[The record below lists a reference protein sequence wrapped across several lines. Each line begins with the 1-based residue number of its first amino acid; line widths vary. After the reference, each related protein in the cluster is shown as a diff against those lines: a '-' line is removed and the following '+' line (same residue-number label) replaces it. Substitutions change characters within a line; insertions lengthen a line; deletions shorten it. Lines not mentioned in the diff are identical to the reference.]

1 VVLAS
6 LAYCAASVLLSLY
19 TRRPI
24 VIGVLYIILWE
35 GSIAT
40 FAASAA
46 KLSISAYGRAFVGHV
61 LPQAAAPVSGTL
73 AAGIVLVAVAAA
85 TAWIAARALGRV
97 ELP

>member
-1 VVLAS
+1 
-6 LAYCAASVLLSLY
+6 VLLSLY
-19 TRRPI
+19 TRLPI
-24 VIGVLYIILWE
+24 VIGVLYVLLWE

-61 LPQAAAPVSGTL
+61 LPQASRPVSGTL
-73 AAGIVLVAVAAA
+73 VAGIVLLAVAAA